1 MLSVTAVLPSPGIPM
16 CFPLGAGIPE
26 KGKSM
31 MDKSYRGL
39 FGRVSNLGASLYF
52 IQVTRV

>member
-1 MLSVTAVLPSPGIPM
+1 MPSVTAVLPSPGTPM
-16 CFPLGAGIPE
+16 CFTLGTAITE

-39 FGRVSNLGASLYF
+39 FGHVSNLDASLYF

>member
-1 MLSVTAVLPSPGIPM
+1 MLSVPAVLPSPGTPM
-16 CFPLGAGIPE
+16 GFTLGTAITV

-31 MDKSYRGL
+31 MDKSSRGL
-39 FGRVSNLGASLYF
+39 FGQVSNLDASLYF